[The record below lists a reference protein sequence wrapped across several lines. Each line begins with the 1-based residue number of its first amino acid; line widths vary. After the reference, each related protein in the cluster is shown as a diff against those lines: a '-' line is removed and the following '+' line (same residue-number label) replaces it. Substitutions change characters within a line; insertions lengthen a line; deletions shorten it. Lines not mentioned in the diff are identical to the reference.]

1 MNSEKEPLIT
11 GNFREEIFALLNLL
25 SNDDC
30 PHPIWDDIAKKIRM
44 SKDEDIAAVER
55 KQDMIKEWALLSILN
70 LVIMAVIL
78 EYTGMLQRMPILK
91 YLVRTGINVL
101 IDST

>member
-30 PHPIWDDIAKKIRM
+30 PHPIWNDIANKIRM
-44 SKDEDIAAVER
+44 SKDEEVAVEEN
-55 KQDMIKEWALLSILN
+55 KK
-70 LVIMAVIL
+70 
-78 EYTGMLQRMPILK
+78 
-91 YLVRTGINVL
+91 
-101 IDST
+101 